1 MAQVVF
7 RENKKYE
14 LKLYSDIMGSFFASP
29 SQRISRH
36 SSTNLL
42 QEDKENL

>member
-14 LKLYSDIMGSFFASP
+14 LKLYSGIMCSFFASP
-29 SQRISRH
+29 PQRISRH
-36 SSTNLL
+36 SDLL